1 MKRQTSAKVRI
12 LTAIIMVVG
21 SFYWLFGKLEVWIG
35 TLRQNMI
42 EKKQKQLLIDVEE
55 QNEA

>member
-1 MKRQTSAKVRI
+1 MKRQTSAKVKI
-12 LTAIIMVVG
+12 LTVIIMIVG

-35 TLRQNMI
+35 TRRQNKI
-42 EKKQKQLLIDVEE
+42 EKKQKQLLVSTEE